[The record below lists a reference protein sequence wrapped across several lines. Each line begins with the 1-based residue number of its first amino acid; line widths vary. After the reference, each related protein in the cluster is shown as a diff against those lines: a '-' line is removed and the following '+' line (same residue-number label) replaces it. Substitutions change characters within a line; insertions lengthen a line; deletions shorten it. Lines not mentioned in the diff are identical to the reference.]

1 MYYRIGGGTAITPPP
16 TRRNTFPLTA
26 GVSWNSDLMCG
37 NFDIDTT
44 VRNQLNGVTDGFQQ
58 LMGEVIESATSA
70 VASLPAMV
78 IQRANPQLYDLLTNG
93 VLQGRLD
100 FDKSLLSCQ
109 KMAGKMTDYALGP
122 AWTQSAQAE
131 NYQGIAASE

>member
-1 MYYRIGGGTAITPPP
+1 MRPVLCLLFVAFLAPAADKYQYKQQGAISDWMYYRIGGGAAISPPP

-26 GVSWNSDLMCG
+26 GVSWNSDMMCG

-70 VASLPAMV
+70 VASLPA
-78 IQRANPQLYDLLTNG
+78 PG
-93 VLQGRLD
+93 
-100 FDKSLLSCQ
+100 
-109 KMAGKMTDYALGP
+109 
-122 AWTQSAQAE
+122 
-131 NYQGIAASE
+131 